1 MAEADHRER
10 WLTLGETALV
20 ILALQAYLLW
30 RPSRSAD
37 LLAMGTLAVI
47 VALLLRRRGESL
59 RSLGVTDFA
68 AHRRALAPLGLLG
81 VTIVAGAVVWCAC
94 SGAKRGSYDA
104 KGLLLGLAIYPLWGL
119 AQQLLYLGFV
129 WRGLL
134 RARVSVAVATTV
146 TTLAF
151 GFVHFPNWPLVALTA
166 PLGFAFAVVYQRAP
180 ALLLIALV
188 HGIAGALA
196 LKLLGLNLEIGA
208 LYRCAVLV

>member
-1 MAEADHRER
+1 
-10 WLTLGETALV
+10 
-20 ILALQAYLLW
+20 
-30 RPSRSAD
+30 
-37 LLAMGTLAVI
+37 MGTAAVL

-59 RSLGVTDFA
+59 RSLGLTDFA
-68 AHRRALAPLGLLG
+68 AQRRALAPLGLLG
-81 VTIVAGAVVWCAC
+81 LTIVAGAVAWYAW
-94 SGAKRGSYDA
+94 SGALRPGYDA

-119 AQQLLYLGFV
+119 AQQVLYLGFV

-134 RARVSVAVATTV
+134 RARVPVAVATTV

-151 GFVHFPNWPLVALTA
+151 GLVHLPNWPLVALTA
-166 PLGFAFAVVYQRAP
+166 PLGLAFAVVYQRAP

-208 LYRCAVLV
+208 LYHCAVPV